1 MRRGP
6 RPGGVAAVVDALPE
20 GGLDDGETGAAAG
33 VMLMKPGPAISVF
46 SMKSG
51 GRQAARMRSARARG
65 GGAGLFGEDEGDG
78 AGDVAVG
85 AVTGFFEDD
94 FAAEFA

>member
-1 MRRGP
+1 MTARRA
-6 RPGGVAAVVDALPE
+6 RRLR
-20 GGLDDGETGAAAG
+20 

-51 GRQAARMRSARARG
+51 GRQAARMRSARGAEG

-85 AVTGFFEDD
+85 AVTGFF
-94 FAAEFA
+94 

>member
-1 MRRGP
+1 MTARRA
-6 RPGGVAAVVDALPE
+6 RRLR
-20 GGLDDGETGAAAG
+20 

-46 SMKSG
+46 FDEVG
-51 GRQAARMRSARARG
+51 GTPGGEDAVGEGAR

-85 AVTGFFEDD
+85 AVTGFF
-94 FAAEFA
+94 